1 MPVFIALVNLL
12 GGERRSPILTDYIA
26 GGLLSNSLVW
36 LWFRLL
42 SGPRGLLSGVSV
54 KLLGSITYVV
64 FFLAGLTASY
74 LVCTRTMK
82 GHLGVGVK
90 SAGINWA
97 IGILI
102 VVPLASTEAGG
113 LSIALLACYLTGG
126 IISAY
131 IALNL
136 RIRRRRKERR
146 TGEGEEALKFENS
159 EGRIGSDTE
168 GEGNVLGS

>member
-1 MPVFIALVNLL
+1 M

-36 LWFRLL
+36 FWFRLL
-42 SGPRGLLSGVSV
+42 SGPGSPLSGVSV
-54 KLLGSITYVV
+54 KILGSITYVV

-97 IGILI
+97 ISIFI
-102 VVPLASTEAGG
+102 VVPLASTEAAG

-131 IALNL
+131 IALNV
-136 RIRRRRKERR
+136 RIRRRRRDRR
-146 TGEGEEALKFENS
+146 TGEDKEAFKSKNS
-159 EGRIGSDTE
+159 EGRIDSVTE
-168 GEGNVLGS
+168 GEENVLGS